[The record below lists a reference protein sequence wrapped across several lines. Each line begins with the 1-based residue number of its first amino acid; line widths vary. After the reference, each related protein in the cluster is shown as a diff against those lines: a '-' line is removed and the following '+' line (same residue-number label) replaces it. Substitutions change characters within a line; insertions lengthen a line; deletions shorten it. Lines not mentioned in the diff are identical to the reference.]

1 MMVRGVS
8 LLSIAVAAIGG
19 VMLTVMFF
27 RDLDRRE
34 APPIIIEDVA
44 ADATIVVAVEGAVAS
59 PGLVFLPSGS
69 RWGDA
74 IIASG
79 GMVAGADTSY
89 VNAAARLT
97 DGERLVIPTE
107 VVVATG
113 GDQSPPFR
121 VPASP
126 SLVGEHAADQGRVNI
141 NRATA
146 SELDALPGI
155 GPVLAERIVER
166 RGEIG
171 RFATVDE
178 LVAIRGISEG
188 MLEELRPL
196 VIT

>member
-196 VIT
+196 VTT